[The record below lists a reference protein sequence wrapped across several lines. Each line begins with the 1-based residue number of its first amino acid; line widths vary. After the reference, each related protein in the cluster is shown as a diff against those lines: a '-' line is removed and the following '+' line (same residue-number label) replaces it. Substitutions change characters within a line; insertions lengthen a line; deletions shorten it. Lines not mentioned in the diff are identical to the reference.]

1 MNIEQLRD
9 YCIAK
14 KAVEE
19 TFPFDEDTL
28 VFKVMGKMFALT
40 SLSKAN
46 SVNLKCEAA
55 YAIDL
60 RERFN
65 DVIPGYHMS
74 KKYWNTVSF
83 DGDVDDKL
91 LFELVDHSYA
101 EVVKGLPK
109 KLQVELQNQ

>member
-9 YCIAK
+9 FCIAK

-40 SLSKAN
+40 SLREAN
-46 SVNLKCEAA
+46 SVNLKCEPD

-65 DVIPGYHMS
+65 DIKPGFHMN
-74 KKYWNTVSF
+74 KKYWNTVMF
-83 DGDVDDKL
+83 DGDVDDRL
-91 LFELVDHSYA
+91 ILELVDHSYN

-109 KLQVELQNQ
+109 KLQAEFANQ

>member
-9 YCIAK
+9 FCIVK
-14 KAVEE
+14 KGVEE

-40 SLSKAN
+40 SLSEAN
-46 SVNLKCEAA
+46 SVNLKCDPD
-55 YAIDL
+55 YAVDL

-65 DVIPGYHMS
+65 DIRPGFHMN

-83 DGDVDDKL
+83 DGDVDDRL
-91 LFELVDHSYA
+91 ILDLVNHSYD

-109 KLQVELQNQ
+109 KLQAELLNQ